1 MRFIGR
7 FPHTIDEKGR
17 LSIPSRFRQAL
28 KQRKQRILVLTDFD
42 TCVTAYPLDAWA
54 RLEEKIQN
62 QSNFEKDVRAFL
74 RLFYSGAGETPV
86 DGQGRI
92 LIPPQHREKA
102 GLRRDVVIVGALN
115 RIEIWDRDRWEQFL
129 STSPVTFDDVASK
142 LAQLGI

>member
-42 TCVTAYPLDAWA
+42 TCVTAYPLDVWA

-115 RIEIWDRDRWEQFL
+115 RIEIWDRERWEQFL

>member
-42 TCVTAYPLDAWA
+42 TCVTAYPLDVWA

>member
-28 KQRKQRILVLTDFD
+28 KQRKQQTLVLTDFE
-42 TCVTAYPLDAWA
+42 TCVTAYPLDVWA
-54 RLEEKIQN
+54 RLEEKIQG
-62 QSNFEKDVRAFL
+62 QSNFEKDIRAFL
-74 RLFYSGAGETPV
+74 RLFYSGASEQPV

-92 LIPPQHREKA
+92 LIPTQHREKA
-102 GLRRDVVIVGALN
+102 GLRRDVMIVGALN
-115 RIEIWDRDRWEQFL
+115 RIEIWDRERWEQFL
-129 STSPVTFDDVASK
+129 TTSPVTFEDVAGK

>member
-28 KQRKQRILVLTDFD
+28 QRRKQRTLVLTDFD
-42 TCVTAYPLDAWA
+42 TCVTAYPLDVWT
-54 RLEEKIQN
+54 RLEERIQN

-74 RLFYSGAGETPV
+74 RLFYSGASETPV

-92 LIPPQHREKA
+92 LIPAQHREKA
-102 GLRRDVVIVGALN
+102 GLRRDVVVVGALN
-115 RIEIWDRDRWEQFL
+115 RIEIWDRERWEQFL

>member
-42 TCVTAYPLDAWA
+42 ACVTAYPLDVWA

-115 RIEIWDRDRWEQFL
+115 RIEIWDRERWEQFL

>member
-17 LSIPSRFRQAL
+17 LSIPSRFRTAL
-28 KQRKQRILVLTDFD
+28 KQRILVLTDFD
-42 TCVTAYPLDAWA
+42 TCVTAYPLDVWA

-115 RIEIWDRDRWEQFL
+115 RIEIWDRERWEQFL